1 MATKKP
7 ATKSEGGD
15 AAAGGGK
22 KKLVMIVVGLL
33 VVGAAAYWF
42 VLKPDASGKKEKPV
56 AGEVVALEP
65 RQLNLEGGHYLK
77 LGLALQG
84 TDSVAHGIDGSKA
97 LDAAIEIF
105 SGRSVEELSDPEELH
120 HLKKELKKELDHLYH
135 GDVMDVYF
143 TDFVTQ

>member
-1 MATKKP
+1 MAKKKP
-7 ATKSEGGD
+7 AATAEGE

-22 KKLVMIVVGLL
+22 KKLILIVVGLL

-42 VLKPDASGKKEKPV
+42 VLKPDSGKKEKPV

-97 LDAAIEIF
+97 LDAAIELF
-105 SGRSVEELSDPEELH
+105 SGRSIEELSDPKELH

>member
-1 MATKKP
+1 MAKKKL
-7 ATKSEGGD
+7 AAKADGEE

-22 KKLVMIVVGLL
+22 KKLILFVVGLL
-33 VVGAAAYWF
+33 VIGGAGYFF
-42 VLKPDASGKKEKPV
+42 VLKPKPDAKEKPV

-84 TDSVAHGIDGSKA
+84 TDSVAHGIEGSKA

>member
-1 MATKKP
+1 MAKKP
-7 ATKSEGGD
+7 AKPKAEGD
-15 AAAGGGK
+15 AAEGGGK
-22 KKLVMIVVGLL
+22 KKLIMIVVGLL
-33 VVGAAAYWF
+33 VVGVAAYWF
-42 VLKPDASGKKEKPV
+42 VLKPDSGKKKEKPV

-105 SGRSVEELSDPEELH
+105 SGRSVEELSDPDELH
-120 HLKKELKKELDHLYH
+120 HLKKELKNELDHLYH

>member
-1 MATKKP
+1 MAKKKP
-7 ATKSEGGD
+7 TTSEGD
-15 AAAGGGK
+15 AVPAGGGK
-22 KKLVMIVVGLL
+22 KKLVLVLVGLL
-33 VVGAAAYWF
+33 VAGAAAYF
-42 VLKPDASGKKEKPV
+42 LVLKPEPAQKEKPV

-65 RQLNLEGGHYLK
+65 RQVNLEGGHYLK

-97 LDAAIEIF
+97 LDAAIALF
-105 SGRSVEELSDPEELH
+105 SGRSIEEVTRPDERR
-120 HLKKELKKELDHLYH
+120 HLKAELKKELDHLYH

>member
-1 MATKKP
+1 M
-7 ATKSEGGD
+7 
-15 AAAGGGK
+15 
-22 KKLVMIVVGLL
+22 LVLVGLL
-33 VVGAAAYWF
+33 VAGAAAYF
-42 VLKPDASGKKEKPV
+42 LVLKPEPAKKEKPV

-65 RQLNLEGGHYLK
+65 RQVNLEGGHYLK

-97 LDAAIEIF
+97 LDAAIALF
-105 SGRSVEELSDPEELH
+105 SGRSIEEVTRPDERR
-120 HLKKELKKELDHLYH
+120 HLKAELKKELDHLYH

>member
-1 MATKKP
+1 MAKNKP
-7 ATKSEGGD
+7 AATTDGGQAATGGD
-15 AAAGGGK
+15 K
-22 KKLVMIVVGLL
+22 KKLIMNVVVLL
-33 VVGAAAYWF
+33 VIGGAGYF
-42 VLKPDASGKKEKPV
+42 SVLKPKPDAKKEKPV
-56 AGEVVALEP
+56 AGDAVALEA

-105 SGRSVEELSDPEELH
+105 SGRSIEELSDPEELH
-120 HLKKELKKELDHLYH
+120 HLKKELKKELVHLYH